1 MWFWGLLFCLCVTG
15 SFVTGSCFFAW
26 VGLLM
31 SAVGMPLSAVFSI
44 SLFEDTYRERRRRKP
59 PDIFKQSHRR
69 LSGKRRRKLQRL
81 LAFYYAA
88 LNSRLAVLME
98 IHTLEQDLLNFLD
111 CNGVP
116 YNEQGRFHLPSIPE
130 ELSRRIVQAWTD
142 DYFPTFANIET
153 PVPQPEPDFDV
164 GSNPTLDE
172 NGRFVL
178 PSLSPA
184 LVDWFIQTH
193 VPNPTQ
199 IMSTLV
205 GKPLYEHE
213 KNIRAAI
220 HRAEA
225 GKLTPS
231 YHLWMLQ
238 ARETDYPK
246 IVPPE
251 ALSEKRTAAY
261 YRTPAIMDTGASFGL
276 TPFIEDFITYQKVN
290 IKIKDV
296 SQENVVTGMGT
307 VLYRIKAENGDT
319 CWIPGLAYHLES
331 TDIRLISPQAYHQ
344 QYGGHSTI
352 DGNSFRM
359 HLVRPSNDGEDAIS
373 VGHVLGV
380 PLDRGSN
387 LPMVF
392 DVACSLEEQQKIGP
406 LFRTSLAFKQRV
418 EGMFFGSWET
428 VRVEDED
435 HDDEKEVT
443 YEFGPYKHHLF
454 PCVTSADNEDLTAEE
469 KYLLLWHFKLGCSLK
484 KVQHLTQGHTRTDA
498 DGNKIFHPPVLPVP
512 KGLSGVRSC
521 KLPSCSSCQIARA
534 KVKKNSAKNVRDRK
548 EMKGAL
554 AKNKYLPGDLVS
566 MDTVSVSIPGRRF
579 SGYGKEGPNQAYSA
593 FTIFHDAGSGIIK
606 VFPQVSGGATD
617 TLLSK
622 AKFEDWLWMEAGVLV
637 KRFHSDQGVFAS
649 ANFREDC
656 LTKHQKQTFSAVGSK
671 WQNGNAERSV
681 QTLLWM
687 ARSFMLHCSLR
698 WATNEADSPSLWPQ
712 AINYAEFLF
721 NRTPSMSNGLTP
733 LERLTQRKSDHQDLL
748 RTHVW
753 GAPTY
758 VLDSRL
764 QDGNRVPRFDQR
776 ARLGQFVG
784 FSPEHSSLVG
794 LIRHC
799 LTGHISAQYHIV
811 VDDTFDTVFGM
822 AGDAADALDAKVQ
835 EIWTDLFKD
844 DGSAGTRDWYCTP
857 EFDPDAGEVVYD
869 VPPLDVHWLSEEDL
883 RDREARLQD
892 QLRRTERARA
902 KYESQFKP
910 REQEAPSRKVRFST
924 DPPSVQAPTSDDGEA
939 SIQAE
944 PSLASEGECDDVVSS
959 TVDVGNDI
967 GSSDTSTSASESTW
981 SKKRLRE
988 KRSSWKERVS
998 VSQSNWSDAQH
1009 FTPKQMAA
1017 LSQLEKRLLSN
1028 ERFSAY
1034 FGNFG
1039 ITLSD
1044 QRQIPIEVK
1053 RQKSKK
1059 HPRSYKFARSQ
1070 EIGAQQLRGMKAEC
1084 PAVEELLAS
1093 PLSKFINFAAND
1105 CGYDG
1110 SVTTLVTNW
1119 VHPLFLSAKTG
1130 ISKEDNPSWN
1140 EAMSGDEAEQYWEAA
1155 CTEIATLEAM
1165 KAWEV
1170 VDRPKDRR
1178 VLPSLW
1184 AFRRKRNPDGAIR
1197 KYKARFTARGD
1208 RQIAGV
1214 DFNETWAPVTKWT
1227 TIRLMFILQC
1237 CLDLKSASADVAC
1250 AFLHGSLDEGEEV
1263 YIEMPKGF
1271 QQEGK
1276 CLKLKRSLYGLKQAP
1291 RCFWK
1296 YLVET
1301 MGAVGMQQSEHDPCL
1316 FIGDKVIAVAYVDDI
1331 LFWARDDNDI
1341 TTKMTELR
1349 AKGLLLEKESSA
1361 AGFLGVDIN
1370 VLEKDGSGK
1379 PTRMELTQTGL
1390 IDRIITNLGLD
1401 GAEHYPKATPADT
1414 TPLTRDADGAEC
1426 IEDFNVAAV
1435 VGQLLYLSGHTRPDI
1450 AYAVNV
1456 VARYMFCPKR
1466 SHELAL
1472 KRIGKYL
1479 KATRTKGLIITPS
1492 DNILEI
1498 NAFPDA
1504 DFAGLYG
1511 HEAPDDPAC
1520 VKSRTGFVILAANCP
1535 VMWKSTLQTKTALST
1550 TEAEI
1555 TALAHCCKELF
1566 PIMDLAKQLAAYYD
1580 LDPVKTTM
1588 NVTINEDNAA
1598 ALILA
1603 KMLPPEHT
1611 PRSKFFHLETVW
1623 FREEI
1628 VKRCIELK
1636 KVVTTDQLGDM
1647 FTKGLPRVAFEYLRL
1662 KLCGW

>member
-1 MWFWGLLFCLCVTG
+1 
-15 SFVTGSCFFAW
+15 
-26 VGLLM
+26 
-31 SAVGMPLSAVFSI
+31 LS
-44 SLFEDTYRERRRRKP
+44 
-59 PDIFKQSHRR
+59 
-69 LSGKRRRKLQRL
+69 
-81 LAFYYAA
+81 
-88 LNSRLAVLME
+88 
-98 IHTLEQDLLNFLD
+98 FLD

-116 YNEQGRFHLPSIPE
+116 LNQQGRFHLPRVPPDI
-130 ELSRRIVQAWTD
+130 LQDIVKDWMD
-142 DYFPTFANIET
+142 DYFPSFVDIEPT
-153 PVPQPEPDFDV
+153 VPPDFDV

-172 NGRFVL
+172 NGKFKL
-178 PSLSPA
+178 PTVDPA
-184 LVDWFIQTH
+184 LIDWFL
-193 VPNPTQ
+193 PKYAPSPTQ
-199 IMSTLV
+199 MMSTLV
-205 GKPLYEHE
+205 GKTLYEHE
-213 KNIRAAI
+213 ANIRAAML
-220 HRAEA
+220 RAEA
-225 GKLTPS
+225 GKLNPRF
-231 YHLWMLQ
+231 HLWMLQ
-238 ARETDYPK
+238 AREKDYPTAL
-246 IVPPE
+246 PPE
-251 ALSEKRTAAY
+251 AMTEKRAAAY

-296 SQENVVTGMGT
+296 SQENTVTGMGT

-359 HLVRPSNDGEDAIS
+359 HLVRPSNEGEDAIT
-373 VGHVLGV
+373 VGHILGI

-392 DVACSLEEQQKIGP
+392 DVACSLEEQRKIGSH
-406 LFRTSLAFKQRV
+406 FRTSLAFKQRV

-435 HDDEKEVT
+435 HDNEKEVT

-454 PCVTSADNEDLTAEE
+454 PCVTSAANENLTAEE

-484 KVQHLTQGHTRTDA
+484 KVQHLMQGHTRTDA
-498 DGNKIFHPPVLPVP
+498 DGNKVFHPPVLPVP
-512 KGLSGVRSC
+512 TGLGGVRSC
-521 KLPSCSSCQIARA
+521 ALPKCSTCEIARA
-534 KVKKNSAKNVRDRK
+534 KVKRTTTKKVRDRK
-548 EMKGAL
+548 EKKGAL
-554 AKNKYLPGDLVS
+554 VKNKYLPGDLVS

-593 FTIFHDAGSGIIK
+593 FTIFHDAGSGVIK
-606 VFPQVSGGATD
+606 AFPQVSGGATD

-622 AKFEDWLWMEAGVLV
+622 AKFEDWMWTEAGVHV
-637 KRFHSDQGVFAS
+637 KKYHSDQGVFTS

-656 LTKHQKQTFSAVGSK
+656 IGKHQQQTFSAVGSK

-687 ARSFMLHCSLR
+687 SRSSMLHCSLR
-698 WATNEADSPSLWPQ
+698 WATNDADSPSLWPQ
-712 AINYAEFLF
+712 ALSYSEFLF

-748 RTHVW
+748 RAHVW

-776 ARLGQFVG
+776 ARLGQFLG
-784 FSPEHSSLVG
+784 FSPEHSTMVG

-799 LTGHISAQYHIV
+799 LTGHISAQYHTV
-811 VDDTFDTVFGM
+811 YDDTFDTVFGM
-822 AGDAADALDAKVQ
+822 AGDATEALDAKVQ

-857 EFDPDAGEVVYD
+857 EFDPDAGDVVYD
-869 VPPLDVHWLSEEDL
+869 VPPLDVHWLNEEEL
-883 RDREARLQD
+883 RDRETRLQD
-892 QLRRTERARA
+892 QLRRKERERI

-910 REQEAPSRKVRFST
+910 REQQAPSRKVRFST
-924 DPPSVQAPTSDDGEA
+924 DPPVVEATTSGDDEA
-939 SIQAE
+939 SFPDE
-944 PSLASEGECDDVVSS
+944 PLLASEGESDDVEVG
-959 TVDVGNDI
+959 TVDVGDV
-967 GSSDTSTSASESTW
+967 GSSSDTSTSTSERTW

-988 KRSSWKERVS
+988 KRSSWKDRAS
-998 VSQSNWSDAQH
+998 ISQSNWSEAQH

-1017 LSQLEKRLLSN
+1017 LSKLEKKILRD
-1028 ERFSAY
+1028 ERYSAY

-1044 QRQIPIEVK
+1044 QRQVPTEVK
-1053 RQKSKK
+1053 RQQGKK
-1059 HPRSYKFARSQ
+1059 LPRSYKFARSQ

-1084 PAVEELLAS
+1084 PTVEELLAS

-1110 SVTTLVTNW
+1110 SFTTLVTNW

-1130 ISKEDNPSWN
+1130 ISKEDNPSWQ
-1140 EAMSGDEAEQYWEAA
+1140 EAMNGDEAEQYWEAA
-1155 CTEIATLEAM
+1155 CTEVATLEAM
-1165 KAWEV
+1165 DAWEV

-1184 AFRRKRNPDGAIR
+1184 AFRRKRNPDGTIR

-1208 RQIAGV
+1208 KQIAGV

-1301 MGAVGMQQSEHDPCL
+1301 MGAVGMQQSEHDPCM
-1316 FIGDKVIAVAYVDDI
+1316 FIGEKVIAVAYVDDI
-1331 LFWARDDNDI
+1331 LFWARDDEDI
-1341 TTKMTELR
+1341 TTKMAELR
-1349 AKGLLLEKESSA
+1349 SKGLLLEKESSA
-1361 AGFLGVDIN
+1361 AGFLGVDIK

-1401 GAEHYPKATPADT
+1401 GAEHYGKFTPAEA
-1414 TPLTRDADGAEC
+1414 TPLTRDAGGAEC

-1450 AYAVNV
+1450 AYAVNI

-1492 DNILEI
+1492 DNILDI

-1511 HEAPDDPAC
+1511 HEAPNDPAC

-1566 PIMDLAKQLAAYYD
+1566 PIMDLAKHLAAYYN

-1588 NVTINEDNAA
+1588 NVTIHEDNAA

-1647 FTKGLPRVAFEYLRL
+1647 FTKGLSKVVFEYLRF